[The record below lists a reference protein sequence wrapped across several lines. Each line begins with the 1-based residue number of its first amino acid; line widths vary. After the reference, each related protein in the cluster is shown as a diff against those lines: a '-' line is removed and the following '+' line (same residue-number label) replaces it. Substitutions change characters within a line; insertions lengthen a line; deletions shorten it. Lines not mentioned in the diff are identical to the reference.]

1 MLRLDEFRAIWHS
14 MGGFGVGP
22 LEKTRMC
29 RFLLYMGAPVSMA
42 SLVTEPQ
49 NSLINQSFQAKLRAE
64 PLNGDGFGIAWY
76 MPHIDSKPALF
87 KSISPAWN
95 NQNLQNIARVTHSP
109 CILAHVRAAT
119 FARTVNESNCHPFTW
134 KHYAF
139 CHNGDVGGF
148 GQLRRK
154 LLEHLSQEAYDVV
167 LGNTD
172 SEHFFALVVDYML
185 KMPDGTDPMTAMV
198 NSMNSAIAHVI
209 KLQEELGIEEKN
221 YMNFGFTDGT
231 RAVVT
236 HCTTDKPKEADSLF
250 VHTGGQYSH
259 VKGRTQIITR
269 ANVQRTGAGS
279 VIVSSEPLTEDP
291 GWRPVKIN
299 EMVVID
305 ADMSVTTRDIPAAIA
320 AAEAA

>member
-1 MLRLDEFRAIWHS
+1 
-14 MGGFGVGP
+14 
-22 LEKTRMC
+22 MC
-29 RFLLYMGAPVSMA
+29 RFLLYMGPPVSMA
-42 SLVTEPQ
+42 KLVTEPA

-64 PLNGDGFGIAWY
+64 PLNGDGFGLAWY
-76 MPHIDSKPALF
+76 MPQIDTIPALF

-95 NQNLQNIARVTHSP
+95 NQNLHNIARVTQSP

-134 KHYAF
+134 RHYAF

-148 GQLRRK
+148 GELRRK
-154 LLEHLSQEAYDVV
+154 LLEGLGEEAFHLIH
-167 LGNTD
+167 GNTD
-172 SEHFFALVVDYML
+172 SEHFFALVVDYLL
-185 KMPDGTDPMTAMV
+185 KLPPETNPTSAMVTAM
-198 NSMNSAIAHVI
+198 NQAIDHI
-209 KLQEELGIEEKN
+209 IRLQEEMGIEEKN
-221 YMNFGFTDGT
+221 YMNFAFTDGK

-269 ANVQRTGAGS
+269 ANIQREGGS

-291 GWRPVKIN
+291 GWRAVKIN

-305 ADMSVTTRDIPAAIA
+305 EDMSVTTRDIPSAI
-320 AAEAA
+320 EASAKS